1 MLNRLENLE
10 VNFWTLTKNI
20 DDIKVDEET
29 KKQIEALRDKAR
41 IVSSET
47 ALITSKFVINKNN
60 EVVVTEESK
69 AAFVKKWDE
78 MADIRRQIEV
88 LIEKKKKRKR

>member
-1 MLNRLENLE
+1 MLNRLENLK

-29 KKQIEALRDKAR
+29 KKQIETLRDKAR
-41 IVSSET
+41 IVSLET

-60 EVVVTEESK
+60 EVVVTKESK
-69 AAFVKKWDE
+69 AAFDKKWEE
-78 MADIRRQIEV
+78 MADIRCQIEV
-88 LIEKKKKRKR
+88 LIKRKGKDNE

>member
-47 ALITSKFVINKNN
+47 ALITSKFIINENN
-60 EVVVTEESK
+60 EVVVTKEGK
-69 AAFVKKWDE
+69 AAFDKKWNE

-88 LIEKKKKRKR
+88 LIKRKGKDNE

>member
-41 IVSSET
+41 ILSSET
-47 ALITSKFVINKNN
+47 ALITSKFVINENN
-60 EVVVTEESK
+60 EVVVTKESK
-69 AAFVKKWDE
+69 AAFDKKWNE

-88 LIEKKKKRKR
+88 LIKRKGKDNE

>member
-41 IVSSET
+41 ILSSET
-47 ALITSKFVINKNN
+47 ALITSKFVINENN
-60 EVVVTEESK
+60 EVVVTKEGK
-69 AAFVKKWDE
+69 AAFDKKWDE

-88 LIEKKKKRKR
+88 LIKKKRKI

>member
-10 VNFWTLTKNI
+10 ANFWTLTKNM

-29 KKQIEALRDKAR
+29 KKQIEALREKAR

-47 ALITSKFVINKNN
+47 ALITSKFVINENN
-60 EVVVTEESK
+60 EVVVTKEDK
-69 AAFVKKWDE
+69 AAFDKKWDE

-88 LIEKKKKRKR
+88 LIKKKRKI

>member
-41 IVSSET
+41 TVSSET
-47 ALITSKFVINKNN
+47 ALITSKFVINENN
-60 EVVVTEESK
+60 EVVVTKEGK
-69 AAFVKKWDE
+69 AAFDKKWDE

-88 LIEKKKKRKR
+88 LIKKKRKI